1 MKNDSG
7 GRRLPLF
14 LELTMQR
21 FSLLLIAI
29 FSISVINAAMA
40 ENSCSLSPTRLK
52 ATYKVTSTRGDS
64 VSSPTTLMLWRD
76 ENKVAHQYPQTNI
89 TETWQL
95 IRDTHIKAV
104 RYFDGHKRAIEYQP
118 NERIH
123 GKVEKDFSYR
133 YQLISDGVLAKM
145 VEQETTGEGCN
156 TEVKMTLEDHGQ
168 HITLT
173 WLPAFRLIKDFHVEA
188 KGMTREWRLT
198 SLAHPDK
205 EKLDTHSF
213 FAEREAYQ
221 STDYA
226 DIGDDHTDPFLT
238 KMVNQGFIEAGASG
252 FYHQDGHAIEG
263 QHKH

>member
-1 MKNDSG
+1 
-7 GRRLPLF
+7 
-14 LELTMQR
+14 MQR

-29 FSISVINAAMA
+29 FSMTAMKTA
-40 ENSCSLSPTRLK
+40 KADTGCTLSSQSLK
-52 ATYKVTSTRGDS
+52 ATYQVTTTRGNS
-64 VSSPTTLMLWRD
+64 ASPATTLMLWRD
-76 ENKVAHQYPQTNI
+76 GNKVAHQYPQTNI

-145 VEQETTGEGCN
+145 VEQETVGEGCN
-156 TEVKMTLEDHGQ
+156 TEVKMTLNDQVQ

-173 WLPAFRLIKDFHVEA
+173 WLPAFRLIKDFQVEA
-188 KGMTREWRLT
+188 KGMKREWRLT

-205 EKLDTHSF
+205 EKLDTHAF